1 MKIQPIKILSGILVI
16 TGMFFTSC
24 NDLLGPDNDNHSTT
38 ERLYKD
44 GAFAEGVMIN
54 GYTGFLNDY
63 ALDEVATD
71 DAVTNVKA
79 HAYQRM
85 ATGEWSA
92 IFNPISVWNSAY
104 QKLYYLNYF
113 LSIVNDVDYAWE
125 DKASSSDVRD
135 SLFKVRYTGEAKALR
150 AWYNFELLK
159 KHGGVASDGTP
170 KGFIILKKAL
180 NRFDDYELPR
190 NSYDECVQFILDDL
204 NDAIALLPNVYVDK
218 TGTTGDIVAWNKVFG
233 NTLSKNANRI
243 NGRFVKALKSRF
255 TLYIASQSIYSA
267 TAKWD
272 SAAVAAAQL
281 LRTSSGGING
291 VAGLSST
298 GVNFWKNSADAD
310 IIFRRDY
317 GANTNTR
324 EIANFPPSRF
334 GEGQTNPSQ
343 NLVDAFPMANGYPIT
358 NPLSLY
364 KPATPYVGR
373 DPRLKA
379 YIVYSG
385 SNALGAFVNT
395 NVEDLKDGLNQTVTS
410 TRTGYYL
417 SKLLIPTVN
426 LTPTVMSTARHF
438 YTIFRYTEMFL
449 NYAEAANEAWG
460 PTGDPK
466 AYGFTPKTIIAKI
479 RTRGGIAAA
488 DPYLASI
495 TSKEDMR
502 ELIRNERRIEL
513 CFEGFRFWDMRR
525 WNLAL
530 NEPVKG
536 MSIAGGVYSVINV
549 EDRVYKPYMQYGPIP
564 YQEILKDNLI
574 LQNNGW

>member
-38 ERLYKD
+38 DRLYKD

-54 GYTGFLNDY
+54 GYTGFLNNY

-71 DAVTNVKA
+71 DAVTNIKA
-79 HAYQRM
+79 NSYQRM

-125 DKASSSDVRD
+125 DKASSSKVRD
-135 SLFKVRYTGEAKALR
+135 SLFRVRYTGEAKALR
-150 AWYNFELLK
+150 AWYNFDLLK
-159 KHGGVASDGTP
+159 NHGGVAADGSA
-170 KGFIILKKAL
+170 KGFVILNKAL
-180 NRFDDYELPR
+180 NRFDDYKLPR
-190 NSYDECVQFILDDL
+190 NSYDECVKFILDDL
-204 NDAIALLPNVYVDK
+204 NDAIALLPNTYVDR
-218 TGTTGDIVAWNKVFG
+218 TTGDIVAWNKVFG
-233 NTLSKNANRI
+233 SGGSANKNANRI
-243 NGRFVKALKSRF
+243 DGRFVKALKSRV
-255 TLYIASQSIYSA
+255 TLYIASQSIYTA
-267 TAKWD
+267 PAKWD

-291 VAGLSST
+291 ITGLSST
-298 GVNFWKNSADAD
+298 GVNFWKNYADAD
-310 IIFRRDY
+310 ILFRRDY
-317 GANTNTR
+317 ANANTR
-324 EIANFPPSRF
+324 EVANFPPSRF
-334 GEGQTNPSQ
+334 GSGQTNPSQ

-358 NPLSLY
+358 HSLSLY

-379 YIVYSG
+379 YILYSG
-385 SNALGAFVNT
+385 SNALGAVVNT
-395 NVEDLKDGLNQTVTS
+395 NVEDLKDGLNQTVNS

-417 SKLLIPTVN
+417 CKLLQSGVN
-426 LTPTVMSTARHF
+426 LTPTVMSTARNF

-466 AYGFTPKTIIAKI
+466 GYGFDAKKIMAAI
-479 RTRGGIAAA
+479 RKRGGIAAA

-495 TSKEDMR
+495 TSTADMR

-525 WNLAL
+525 WGLNL
-530 NEPVKG
+530 NETVKG
-536 MSIAGGVYSVINV
+536 MSIAGGVYSIINV
-549 EDRVYKPYMQYGPIP
+549 EDRLYKPFMQYGPIP
-564 YQEILKDNLI
+564 YQETLKDNLI
-574 LQNNGW
+574 LQNTGW